1 MRVGH
6 LELLALAG
14 FFGFRGS
21 SKMTP
26 FVGSVKPKL
35 NVVDGQ
41 ELNVMIPIEPVE
53 SVRSVRFLRRYD
65 KLHSKR
71 LWSVESKRYAY
82 KGFRA
87 CHPPELRWPSL
98 QRLQIVTRRSDITFS
113 TKFVTHES

>member
-71 LWSVESKRYAY
+71 LWSVESRRYAY

-87 CHPPELRWPSL
+87 CHPLNYDGHPFNDSKLSL
-98 QRLQIVTRRSDITFS
+98 DAATLLFLPNL
-113 TKFVTHES
+113 